1 MTQNINPV
9 NGGREEIKLTTTATL
24 GILISNQYKEAKK
37 LFSTPT
43 EWIAGGRPIYG
54 RLPSA
59 SERYKIDFGFNN
71 DTAYVFVPVGKSAFG
86 DNSLEVVASDDD
98 KFLIIK
104 PGTTVWEHGSFE
116 INPVIISLEEIGM
129 NSTRYLIAYQFLFDD
144 SPFEA
149 LYEVSDYSLSGYEMT
164 VRSST
169 DSIPGW
175 RYLPKYAFCNNT
187 RYEWRNYDGK
197 FPSYDDSASLTWL
210 FPSAASLTS
219 VELRCP
225 ANTAITGTAT
235 LYTTDCLNSD
245 SENPYCDSPDFVEYE
260 TVSVKSDDFGQ
271 YFLFEI
277 PNSPYITGWS
287 VSWTDKKISINDV
300 RVTGTIPLKRKPA
313 EGVTNISLVAYAQD
327 SLPKT
332 VINSVGKE
340 VPAVYCKLAYVDT
353 SKFYTVTKIDD
364 IRETVSTDYQPIAD
378 WLTRAWDENMINIFE
393 QMKNYPKLWMSPTSC
408 MKQEYALLSE
418 DLVIVEN

>member
-1 MTQNINPV
+1 M
-9 NGGREEIKLTTTATL
+9 
-24 GILISNQYKEAKK
+24 
-37 LFSTPT
+37 
-43 EWIAGGRPIYG
+43 
-54 RLPSA
+54 
-59 SERYKIDFGFNN
+59 
-71 DTAYVFVPVGKSAFG
+71 
-86 DNSLEVVASDDD
+86 
-98 KFLIIK
+98 
-104 PGTTVWEHGSFE
+104 WEHGDFK
-116 INPVIISLEEIGM
+116 IDPVVISLEEVGM
-129 NSTRYLIAYQFLFDD
+129 NSTRYLIAYQLLFDD

-169 DSIPGW
+169 DSVPGW

-219 VELRCP
+219 IELRCP
-225 ANTAITGTAT
+225 TNTAITGTAT

-245 SENPYCDSPDFVEYE
+245 PQNPYCYSPNFAEYE

-277 PNSPYITGWS
+277 PDSPYITGWS

-313 EGVTNISLVAYAQD
+313 EGVTSISLVAYAQD

-332 VINSVGKE
+332 VTNSVGKE

-364 IRETVSTDYQPIAD
+364 IRETVSTDYQPVAD
-378 WLTRAWDENMINIFE
+378 WLTRAWDENMIDIFE
-393 QMKNYPKLWMSPTSC
+393 QMKNYPELWMNPTSC
-408 MKQEYALLSE
+408 MKQEYAQLSE